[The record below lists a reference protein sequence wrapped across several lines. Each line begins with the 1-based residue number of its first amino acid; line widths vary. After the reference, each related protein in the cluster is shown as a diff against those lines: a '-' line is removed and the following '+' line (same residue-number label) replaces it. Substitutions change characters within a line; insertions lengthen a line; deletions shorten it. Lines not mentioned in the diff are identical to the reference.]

1 METNN
6 KNRHEALVQ
15 KIMEGLDRSYQKLLE
30 TKRRNNEELV
40 ILQDNKI
47 VRIKP

>member
-1 METNN
+1 MNN
-6 KNRHEALVQ
+6 IEKDEDFTE
-15 KIMEGLDRSYQKLLE
+15 KIMRGLELSYQRLLE

-40 ILQDNKI
+40 VMREGKI

>member
-1 METNN
+1 MEHKN
-6 KNRHEALVQ
+6 KSDFAKEIER
-15 KIMEGLDRSYQKLLE
+15 GLELSYQRLLE

-40 ILQDNKI
+40 VMREGKI